1 MCHVPELVIRRLD
14 PYDDDDDMDGFQEV
28 YEAAELA
35 EDPAAALYS
44 REDGISILATD
55 DGGRRAWGFGAFL
68 DGGMVGE
75 VMVSIGL
82 ADNLDAARVWLW
94 VTPSSQRRGIGTRLA
109 EHAHELV
116 RGAGR
121 HVCQA
126 TCRVGADR
134 DNGNVRF
141 ARSLGY
147 TLANT
152 EIERRLPLPAD
163 LGHLNAL
170 AADAAPYHPGYDI
183 VTVVGPV
190 PHDLAT
196 SYVALKNLLVV
207 EAPSGDLEVEAGKD
221 TVAQLGVQ
229 DRQLIASGRTRVGA
243 YAVSSTGEVAGY
255 SVAAVSNDS
264 HRHVDQWGTLVH
276 PDHRGHRLGMAV
288 KCAGLRALT
297 EHFAH
302 KDYVETTNA
311 ESNTHMVEINEA
323 LGFEIAHVYGDFQ
336 KRLRG

>member
-1 MCHVPELVIRRLD
+1 VCHVPELVIRRLD
-14 PYDDDDDMDGFQEV
+14 PSDDADMDGFQEV

-35 EDPAAALYS
+35 EDPDAALYS
-44 REDGISILATD
+44 REDGISILGTD
-55 DGGRRAWGFGAFL
+55 DGGRRAWGFGAFEE
-68 DGGMVGE
+68 GRMVGE

-82 ADNLDAARVWLW
+82 TDNLDTATVWIW

-116 RGAGR
+116 RGQGR

-126 TCRVGADR
+126 TGRVGADR

-163 LGHLNAL
+163 LGHLDAL
-170 AADAAPYHPGYDI
+170 AAEAAPYHREYEI
-183 VTVVGPV
+183 RTVVGPV
-190 PHDLAT
+190 PDDLAA

-207 EAPSGDLEVEAGKD
+207 EAPSGELDVEAGQE
-221 TVAQLGVQ
+221 TVAELGVQ

-243 YAVSSTGEVAGY
+243 YAVSTSGEVAGY

-297 EHFAH
+297 EGFPH
-302 KDYVETTNA
+302 KDFVETTNA
-311 ESNTHMVEINEA
+311 ETNTQMVAINVA
-323 LGFEIAHVYGDFQ
+323 LGFEVAQVYGDFQ
-336 KRLRG
+336 RRL